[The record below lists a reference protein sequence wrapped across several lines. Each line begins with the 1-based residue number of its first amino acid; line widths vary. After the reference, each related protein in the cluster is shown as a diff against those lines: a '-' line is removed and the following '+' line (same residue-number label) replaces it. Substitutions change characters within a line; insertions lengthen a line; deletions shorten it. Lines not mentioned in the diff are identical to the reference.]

1 MRHRGLAAGLLAFVL
16 AAGLAAAPAAG
27 QARDDYDVPRT
38 PWGDPDLQG
47 LWDTRTYTPVERPPE
62 FGDREF
68 MTVEEAAERERLGLR
83 RIVSDDDDD
92 LLAAELVEQDVQR
105 YARSDRPDDGRPG
118 FRIQGAEYN
127 AFWSA
132 DPTSPRLSLRTSQII
147 EPRDG
152 QMPSLTREALL
163 TWERREA
170 ERRERTQADDWEDR
184 GLSERC
190 LTRNGLPGEML
201 GSSQQP
207 VKEIVQTPGYVSI
220 VMPYGYVRIIPVNDP
235 TPIGADIRQWNGY
248 SRGRWEGDTLVV
260 ETANFKNTV
269 ANVAPAH
276 GGPFG
281 GSAHVHYYLG
291 TGETLRLTERFTR
304 IDDETLEYRYT
315 VEDPAVFVRPWS
327 ADQLLHARFVE
338 PGGLSGPHLRVRLP
352 RAQLRDDQR
361 HPRRARGP
369 RMGARRGVA
378 RGGRPR
384 GRAGGEVGAVPGL
397 GGREPGGPL
406 RRVGGRAANEV
417 APCPGCD
424 PDTLRP

>member
-1 MRHRGLAAGLLAFVL
+1 MGSRGGAKVRSRVLAAAQLLAFLLVVGMP
-16 AAGLAAAPAAG
+16 AAPPAAG
-27 QARDDYDVPRT
+27 QARDDYEVPRT

-47 LWDTRTYTPVERPPE
+47 LWDTRTYTPLERPPE

-152 QMPSLTREALL
+152 QMPSLTREALT

-248 SRGRWEGDTLVV
+248 SRGRWEGDALVV

-269 ANVAPAH
+269 ENVAPAH

-304 IDDETLEYRYT
+304 IDEETLEY
-315 VEDPAVFVRPWS
+315 P
-327 ADQLLHARFVE
+327 LH
-338 PGGLSGPHLRVRLP
+338 
-352 RAQLRDDQR
+352 D
-361 HPRRARGP
+361 
-369 RMGARRGVA
+369 
-378 RGGRPR
+378 
-384 GRAGGEVGAVPGL
+384 
-397 GGREPGGPL
+397 
-406 RRVGGRAANEV
+406 
-417 APCPGCD
+417 
-424 PDTLRP
+424 

>member
-1 MRHRGLAAGLLAFVL
+1 MRHRRAVRLVAVVCVIGW
-16 AAGLAAAPAAG
+16 LAAAPVAG
-27 QARDDYDVPRT
+27 QAQDDYEASRT

-47 LWDTRTYTPVERPPE
+47 LWDTRTYTPVERPAE

-68 MTVEEAAERERLGLR
+68 MTAEEAAERERLGLR

-92 LLAAELVEQDVQR
+92 LLAAELVDQDVQR

-118 FRIQGAEYN
+118 YRIAGAEYN

-132 DPTSPRLSLRTSQII
+132 DPTSPPLSLRTSQII

-152 QMPSLTREALL
+152 QMPPLTREALM

-190 LTRNGLPGEML
+190 ITRNGLPGEML

-207 VKEIVQTPGYVSI
+207 VKEIVQSPGYVSI
-220 VMPYGYVRIIPVNDP
+220 VMPYGYVRIIPVNDS
-235 TPIGADIRQWNGY
+235 TPIGSDIRQWNGY
-248 SRGRWEGDTLVV
+248 SRGRWDGDSLVV
-260 ETANFKNTV
+260 ETTNFKTTV
-269 ANVAPAH
+269 NNVAPAH

-304 IDDETLEYRYT
+304 IDAETLEYRYT

-327 ADQLLHARFVE
+327 AVNYFTLDSWSQEGFQDRIFEYACHEHNYGMINAIR
-338 PGGLSGPHLRVRLP
+338 
-352 RAQLRDDQR
+352 
-361 HPRRARGP
+361 
-369 RMGARRGVA
+369 GARVD
-378 RGGRPR
+378 
-384 GRAGGEVGAVPGL
+384 RAWALDEAL
-397 GGREPGGPL
+397 REAGIREREL
-406 RRVGGRAANEV
+406 EEKREEFRAWEAASQES
-417 APCPGCD
+417 
-424 PDTLRP
+424 R

>member
-1 MRHRGLAAGLLAFVL
+1 MRNRGLTAARLLAFALV
-16 AAGLAAAPAAG
+16 AGGLAAAPAAG
-27 QARDDYDVPRT
+27 QAQDDYEVPQT

-47 LWDTRTYTPVERPPE
+47 LWDTRTYTPLERPPE
-62 FGDREF
+62 FRDREF

-105 YARSDRPDDGRPG
+105 YAQSDRPDDGRPG

-152 QMPSLTREALL
+152 QMPSLTREALE
-163 TWERREA
+163 TWARREA

-235 TPIGADIRQWNGY
+235 TPIGSDIRQWNGY

-269 ANVAPAH
+269 ENVAPAH

-304 IDDETLEYRYT
+304 IDDETLEYQYT
-315 VEDPAVFVRPWS
+315 IEDPAVFVRPWTAVNFFTLDS
-327 ADQLLHARFVE
+327 WSQAGFQDRIFEYACHEHNYGMINAIR
-338 PGGLSGPHLRVRLP
+338 
-352 RAQLRDDQR
+352 
-361 HPRRARGP
+361 
-369 RMGARRGVA
+369 GARVDPAWALDEALREAGVREGELEA
-378 RGGRPR
+378 KWEEF
-384 GRAGGEVGAVPGL
+384 RAWE
-397 GGREPGGPL
+397 
-406 RRVGGRAANEV
+406 AANQE
-417 APCPGCD
+417 G
-424 PDTLRP
+424 R